1 MAVKKE
7 RVDSENLSKI
17 IVDGMLEKK
26 ATDVLVM
33 DLRGINGAFAD
44 FFILCNGNSDTQV
57 DAISES
63 IEEFVWKYSHQNVWH
78 KEGQKNREWI
88 LLDYVDVVANVFKKQ
103 TRSFYNLEQ
112 LWGDAKLNY
121 IEAHGGSEQ
130 Y

>member
-1 MAVKKE
+1 MVTEKKQ
-7 RVDSENLSKI
+7 VDSEKLSKI

-33 DLRGINGAFAD
+33 DLRSINGAFTD
-44 FFILCNGNSDTQV
+44 FFILCNGNSETQI

-63 IEEFVWKYSHQNVWH
+63 VEESVEKSANQKVWH

-88 LLDYVDVVANVFKKQ
+88 LLDFVDVVANVFKKE
-103 TRSFYNLEQ
+103 TRAFYNLEQ

-121 IEAHGGSEQ
+121 IEASLHSEQ
-130 Y
+130 

>member
-1 MAVKKE
+1 MAAKKKQ
-7 RVDSENLSKI
+7 VDSESLSKI

-33 DLRGINGAFAD
+33 DLRKINGAFAD

-63 IEEFVWKYSHQNVWH
+63 IEWNVEKHTSESVWH
-78 KEGQKNREWI
+78 KEGHKNKEWI
-88 LLDYVDVVANVFKKQ
+88 LLDFVDVVANVFKKE
-103 TRSFYNLEQ
+103 TRVFYNLEQ

-121 IEAHGGSEQ
+121 IDPT
-130 Y
+130 

>member
-1 MAVKKE
+1 MT
-7 RVDSENLSKI
+7 SEIKQVNSEKLTKI

-33 DLRGINGAFAD
+33 DLRGINGAFTD
-44 FFILCNGNSDTQV
+44 FFVLCNGNSETQI

-63 IEEFVWKYSHQNVWH
+63 VEEFVEKSADQRVWH

-88 LLDYVDVVANVFKKQ
+88 LLDYVDVVANVFKKE
-103 TRSFYNLEQ
+103 TRAFYNLEQ

-121 IEAHGGSEQ
+121 IEAS
-130 Y
+130 